1 MFESLY
7 CFFAFKKMT
16 EDENILLKRQLE
28 ELREQLNK
36 KDFDLKN
43 YHRTI
48 ADLEKQLTETE
59 NVRMKRFFSFII
71 ICSNG

>member
-1 MFESLY
+1 
-7 CFFAFKKMT
+7 MT

>member
-1 MFESLY
+1 
-7 CFFAFKKMT
+7 MT
-16 EDENILLKRQLE
+16 GDENILLKRQLE

>member
-1 MFESLY
+1 
-7 CFFAFKKMT
+7 MT

-28 ELREQLNK
+28 ELREQLTK